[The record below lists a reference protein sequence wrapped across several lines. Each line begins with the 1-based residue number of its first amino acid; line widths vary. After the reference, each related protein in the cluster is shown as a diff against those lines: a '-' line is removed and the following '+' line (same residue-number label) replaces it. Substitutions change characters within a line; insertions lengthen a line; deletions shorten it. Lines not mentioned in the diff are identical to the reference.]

1 MSKVIKVKIEEVEE
15 ARVVY
20 LLTSNE
26 GIPFLYVNKYLKF
39 LETINRSTNT
49 IKSYAYRLKLYWD
62 FIEINELDFR
72 KITMDELVK
81 YIGWLQGESYIGSRK
96 REAKTINYN
105 VMAIFGFYNYLAR
118 FHLEIL
124 DTKLDFYSTLTK
136 KNYSYKSFLEHT
148 KSSAKYKLSVLRVK
162 ETKKPYKRLT
172 NWQLKEISH
181 TKVHIRNRLLVSILY
196 ETGIRISEALEI
208 KLEDIDLSD
217 KKILITK
224 SKTPSGEN
232 RIVYLSS
239 DTVNLVQDYI
249 YEVHEKN
256 NFDSDYLFLKLTGPS
271 RGEVCDYVT
280 VMAFFKEL
288 SSQLGFNITPHMFRH
303 TLATELHEN
312 GVEISI
318 IKALLG
324 HKDVQT
330 TMNMYI
336 HPSEKSI
343 REEYNKVA
351 LSRARGKK

>member
-1 MSKVIKVKIEEVEE
+1 MAKVIKVKNEEENVI
-15 ARVVY
+15 Y

-39 LETINRSTNT
+39 LDTINRSPNT

-62 FIEINELDFR
+62 FIEFGQLDF
-72 KITMDELVK
+72 KNISMDVLVK
-81 YIGWLQGESYIGSRK
+81 YIGWLQGGSSIGSKK
-96 REAKTINYN
+96 REPNTINYN
-105 VMAIFGFYNYLAR
+105 VMAVFGFYNYLAR
-118 FHLEIL
+118 FHPEIL
-124 DTKLDFYSTLTK
+124 DTKLDFYSDSNK
-136 KNYSYKSFLEHT
+136 KSYSYKSFLEHT
-148 KSSAKYKLSVLRVK
+148 KSSVKYRLNALKLR
-162 ETKKPYKRLT
+162 ETKKPYSKLSEE
-172 NWQLKEISH
+172 QLKKIFQ
-181 TKVHIRNRLLVSILY
+181 TKLNIRNKLLISILY
-196 ETGIRISEALEI
+196 ETGVRISEALNI

-232 RIVYLSS
+232 RLVYISAE
-239 DTVNLVQDYI
+239 TTNLLQDYI

-256 NFDSDYLFLKLTGPS
+256 NFDSDYLFLKLTGSS
-271 RGEVCDYVT
+271 RGEVCDDVT
-280 VMAFFKEL
+280 ISAFFREL
-288 SSQLGFNITPHMFRH
+288 SARLEFNITPHMFRH

-312 GVEISI
+312 GLEISI

-336 HPSEKSI
+336 HPSEKSV

-351 LSRARGKK
+351 LNRERNKK